1 MIGCN
6 TEKKSYTFATETIS
20 GRKGIYLCIDDGKS
34 SRPLA
39 KFLTEEDVTLFHAQL
54 QQNWMVAQT
63 QGRMG
68 I

>member
-6 TEKKSYTFATETIS
+6 TERNPCTFTTETIP
-20 GRKGIYLCIDDGKS
+20 GRKGIYLCIDNGKEAF
-34 SRPLA
+34 PIA
-39 KFLTEEDVTLFHAQL
+39 KFFTEEDVKLFHTQL